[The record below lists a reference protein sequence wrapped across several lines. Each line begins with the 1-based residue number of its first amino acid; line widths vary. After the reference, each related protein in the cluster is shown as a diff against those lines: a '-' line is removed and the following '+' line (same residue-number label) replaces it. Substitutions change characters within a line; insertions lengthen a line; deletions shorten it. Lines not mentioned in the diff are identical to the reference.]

1 MEIKIK
7 NGLDIPLLGNPSG
20 EVKKLPLP
28 ETVALDLSPF
38 EPLSFSL
45 LKKGGEEV
53 KVGEPLAQNKKCS
66 EQVFLSPGSGKVK
79 EIIRGAKR
87 RILSIVIETDGKQ
100 TPFQLDKVEELFSHI
115 RMRPCMRVARPDCK
129 PEAIFVKAIESA
141 PFAPPPELEVEGHE
155 EAFAAG
161 LKLLSEF
168 APVHLVHREGTTCA
182 PFIDAKNVEV
192 HSAEGPHP
200 VGNPSVHIAAIHPIL
215 KREQV
220 VWSLTV
226 SDIITIGMWIVQKT
240 YYHERVISV
249 AGEGIGENER
259 GFFRVNRGFP
269 IRKLIKESEG
279 LRLISGDPLNG
290 TTVSPEGFLG
300 FYDTVFCALPEPAP
314 KREFLHFLKLKRK
327 GYTAGKGYFL
337 KEKAPKFST
346 RQRGEERAFVDGS
359 IYDKVMPLPIQT
371 MLLVKALITEQY
383 EKGEAL
389 GLLEVLPE
397 DFALPS
403 FICPSKIEMGEIVRE
418 GLNAY
423 SEQYYN

>member
-1 MEIKIK
+1 MKIIIK
-7 NGLDIPLLGNPSG
+7 NGLDIPIGGPPSG
-20 EVKKLPLP
+20 EVKKPPFP
-28 ETVALDLSPF
+28 EVVALDLSPF
-38 EPLSFSL
+38 ETLSFSL
-45 LKKGGEEV
+45 LKKEGEEV
-53 KVGEPLAQNKKCS
+53 KVGEPLAQNKKYP
-66 EQVFLSPGSGKVK
+66 EQIFLSPGSGKIK
-79 EIIRGAKR
+79 EIVRGAKR
-87 RILSIVIETDGKQ
+87 RILSVVIETDGNQ
-100 TPFQLDKVEELFSHI
+100 TPFKLEKMEQLFSHI
-115 RMRPCMRVARPDCK
+115 RMRPGIRVARPDCK
-129 PEAIFVKAIESA
+129 PEIIFVKAIESA
-141 PFAPPPELEVEGHE
+141 PFVPPPELEVVGYE

-161 LKLLSEF
+161 LKLLSEW
-168 APVHLVHREGTTCA
+168 APVHLVYREGTNCA
-182 PFIDAKNVEV
+182 AFTNAKSVEL

-226 SDIITIGMWIVQKT
+226 SDVITMGIWATQKT

-249 AGEGIGENER
+249 AGEGIEEDQR

-269 IRKLIKESEG
+269 IKNLIKENKE
-279 LRLISGDPLNG
+279 LRLISGDPLTG
-290 TTVSPEGFLG
+290 TQISPEGFLG
-300 FYDTVFCALPEPAP
+300 FYDSVFCALPEPAP

-346 RQRGEERAFVDGS
+346 RQRGEERAFVDGT

-371 MLLVKALITEQY
+371 MLFIKALITEQY

-403 FICPSKIEMGEIVRE
+403 FICPSKTEMEEIVKE

-423 SEQYYN
+423 AAQYYN